1 MGGRVRNRAI
11 IDLTDADD
19 VMGQMRVGRRKIIDL
34 TDEEDVMHVR
44 RVRQRKIIDLTT
56 DDDVA
61 PRGVGGDGG
70 HKEPENFVLC
80 PISLHVM
87 SDPVVA
93 EDGHTY
99 ERCKIE
105 SWFGWKLCSPK
116 NNTVLTTPVV
126 VPNNNLRM
134 AIERLQAGESWDA
147 SKIVPEYLVC
157 PRSGKI
163 MKDPVV
169 AADGNSYE
177 KEFAGQYVYANNN
190 LYQLIEDF
198 VHKNIPP
205 PPASCV
211 EKALA

>member
-1 MGGRVRNRAI
+1 MEGRVINCGI
-11 IDLTDADD
+11 IDLTNEDY
-19 VMGQMRVGRRKIIDL
+19 VMGQMRVGRRKITDL
-34 TDEEDVMHVR
+34 TYEEDVMHVR
-44 RVRQRKIIDLTT
+44 RVRQCKIIDLTT

-61 PRGVGGDGG
+61 PSGVGCVGG
-70 HKEPENFVLC
+70 HEEPENFMVC
-80 PISLHVM
+80 AISLDVM

-93 EDGHTY
+93 EDGHSY
-99 ERCKIE
+99 ERSKIE
-105 SWFGWKLCSPK
+105 SWFRWKLCSPK
-116 NNTVLTTPVV
+116 NNTQLTTSVM

-134 AIERLQAGESWDA
+134 AIERWRAGETWDA
-147 SKIVPEYLVC
+147 SKTVPEYLVC

-177 KEFAGQYVYANNN
+177 KEFTREHVYANTN

-205 PPASCV
+205 PPPPM
-211 EKALA
+211 